1 MTIDNKQEK
10 FIFEINTYEKIL
22 SGELKSFSPY
32 FFSPLYKKK
41 RLKNLIKYLIEEKL
55 KITPEEA
62 LKTLTTKTL
71 KEYKLYNIIKYI
83 EKPVELD
90 KNDISYIVYFAY
102 PSLNPPN
109 QKELTIEY
117 YKKVLSN
124 KKKSFP
130 KNYFFDGLL
139 GEKRAKYCVKY
150 LCEDV
155 LKLKEE
161 EIPTKLTVEVLRDYK
176 LKILL
181 TVLYFSM
188 FDLITTVYPDR
199 YDEKDFK

>member
-1 MTIDNKQEK
+1 MENNKQEK
-10 FIFEINTYEKIL
+10 FIFEIHTYEKIL
-22 SGELKSFSPY
+22 NGELKSFSPY
-32 FFSPLYKKK
+32 FFSPLYRKK
-41 RLKNLIKYLIEEKL
+41 RLTNLIRYLIEEKL

-62 LKTLTTKTL
+62 LQNLNVKIL

-83 EKPVELD
+83 DKPVELE
-90 KNDISYIVYFAY
+90 KNDVSYIVYFAY
-102 PSLNPPN
+102 PKLNPPS

-117 YKKVLSN
+117 YKKLLNN

-130 KNYFFDGLL
+130 KNYFFDGLA
-139 GEKRAKYCVKY
+139 GEKRAEYCVKY
-150 LCEDV
+150 LCEEV
-155 LKLKEE
+155 LKLKDE
-161 EIPTKLTVEVLRDYK
+161 EIPIVLTSDVLREYK

-188 FDLITTVYPDR
+188 FDLITTVYPNK